1 MNERTNEQ
9 TVAASR
15 DTEWALAFLVLA
27 WWETPSQKE
36 PHNIGSGRINPR
48 EFSSTD
54 EKTEAEGRD
63 LVAMLHKI

>member
-1 MNERTNEQ
+1 MNEQTNER

-27 WWETPSQKE
+27 WWETQSQKE
-36 PHNIGSGRINPR
+36 PHNISSGRINPG

-54 EKTEAEGRD
+54 EETEAEGRD
-63 LVAMLHKI
+63 LVAILHNI